1 MPDWLHPYFAP
12 CTTVDSLLRELDGK
26 RFPFEMHLVD
36 LRQLQPSSSA
46 NKLFDLLKDRLA
58 GRIVYQLCLPGW
70 LDATVVDA
78 SWFSKICV
86 RCLHW
91 PAMFDQ
97 NNQNNQTN
105 QPKQT
110 NQPDLASQ
118 IVAAC
123 KPWLVTLVVP
133 YGVEMSAK
141 HVKVVRPSP
150 TSSTSSTIPTNQQ
163 GQQGQISLAKQP
175 PCYC

>member
-12 CTTVDSLLRELDGK
+12 CTTVDSLLQELSDK
-26 RFPFEMHLVD
+26 RFPYEMHLVD
-36 LRQLQPSSSA
+36 LRQLQPSGSA
-46 NKLFDLLKDRLA
+46 NKLFDLLKDQLA

-78 SWFSKICV
+78 SWFSKMCV

-97 NNQNNQTN
+97 NNQTN
-105 QPKQT
+105 QT

-133 YGVEMSAK
+133 YGVEISAK

-150 TSSTSSTIPTNQQ
+150 TSSTIPTNQQ